1 MTRKSVQSAT
11 APAAASEIVKTC
23 PNSPTMFQQALHV
36 ESRFMVQIP
45 EADKLIDICKPSYW
59 AHHAVRVRPKSL
71 LTCIDQRLRWE
82 ADLRVLEAGY
92 NYLRV
97 AVVRHVEY
105 DVQTLGQPEI
115 ERLKAL
121 HAIESNGQN
130 GWRII
135 APEGAVLFAGL
146 ATREVAERVLDTH
159 LASMNRKAAA

>member
-1 MTRKSVQSAT
+1 MPKKSAQSAA
-11 APAAASEIVKTC
+11 APVAADAIVKTC
-23 PNSPTMFQQALHV
+23 PNGHTVFQQAHHV

-45 EADKLIDICKPSYW
+45 EADTLADIRKPSYW
-59 AHHAVRVRPKSL
+59 AHHAVRVPPKSL
-71 LTCIDQRLRWE
+71 LTCVDQRCRWE
-82 ADLRVLEAGY
+82 ADLRVLEAGR

-105 DVQTLGQPEI
+105 DVQALGQPEI

-135 APEGAVLFAGL
+135 DADGALLFAGL
-146 ATREVAERVLDTH
+146 ATRADAENALDTH